1 MNKSQKRTLH
11 ASVIASMMMLT
22 AVPAY
27 AMHISEGML
36 PATWCIIWAA
46 VFLPFFVWGFL
57 SIKKQCAGNNRI
69 KMLLA
74 MSGAYCFV
82 LSALKMPSLVTA
94 SSSHPTGTGLGA
106 ILFGPAAMAVLGF
119 IVLLFQALLL
129 AHGGLTTLGANA
141 FSMAVA
147 GPFVG
152 YGVYLLAKKCK
163 ASKTIQVFLCAF
175 VADLFTYAVTATELA
190 AAFNSATV
198 PFAQSWV
205 KFMGIFAMT
214 QIPLAVVEG
223 IVTVLVYKA
232 IASLCKEELNILHV
246 TTMKEGIA

>member
-1 MNKSQKRTLH
+1 MNKSQKNTLKV
-11 ASVIASMMMLT
+11 SVIASMLMLT

-27 AMHISEGML
+27 GMHVAEGML
-36 PATWCIIWAA
+36 PVQWCIIWGAL
-46 VFLPFFVWGFL
+46 FLPFFVWGFL

-69 KMLLA
+69 KMMLA
-74 MSGAYCFV
+74 MAGAYCFV

-106 ILFGPAAMAVLGF
+106 VLFGPAVMAVLGF

-152 YGVYLLAKKCK
+152 YGVYLLARKCK
-163 ASKTIQVFLCAF
+163 AHKNIQVFLAAF
-175 VADLFTYAVTATELA
+175 VADLFTYMVTATQLA
-190 AAFNSATV
+190 VAFNNDSVTFMQAW
-198 PFAQSWV
+198 A
-205 KFMGIFAMT
+205 KFMTIFAMT
-214 QIPLAVVEG
+214 QIPVAIVEG
-223 IVTVLVYKA
+223 ILTVLVYNA
-232 IASLCKEELNILHV
+232 ISSLCKEEMSILCPAA
-246 TTMKEGIA
+246 E

>member
-1 MNKSQKRTLH
+1 MKKSQKNLLR
-11 ASVIASMMMLT
+11 ASVAGSALMLA

-27 AMHISEGML
+27 GMHIAEGML
-36 PATWCIIWAA
+36 PPLWCIGWTAL
-46 VFLPFFVWGFL
+46 FLPFFVWGMI
-57 SIKKQCAGNNRI
+57 SIRNKCSGNPRV

-74 MSGAYCFV
+74 MAGAYCFV

-106 ILFGPAAMAVLGF
+106 VLFGPAAMAVLGF

-163 ASKTIQVFLCAF
+163 ASKTIQVFLAAF
-175 VADLFTYAVTATELA
+175 VADLFTYAVTATQLA
-190 AAFNSATV
+190 AAFNNETV
-198 PFAQSWV
+198 SFSQSLA

-223 IVTVLVYKA
+223 IITVLVYKA
-232 IASLCKEELNILHV
+232 IESFCKEEMNTLCVV
-246 TTMKEGIA
+246 TK

>member
-1 MNKSQKRTLH
+1 MNNWQKRSMK
-11 ASVIASMMMLT
+11 ASVIVSMLMLT
-22 AVPAY
+22 AVPVY
-27 AMHISEGML
+27 AMHIAEGML
-36 PATWCIIWAA
+36 PIQWCLIWGAL
-46 VFLPFFVWGFL
+46 FLPFFVWGFW
-57 SIKKQCAGNNRI
+57 SIKKQCAGSGRV

-94 SSSHPTGTGLGA
+94 SSSHPTGTGLGT

-163 ASKTIQVFLCAF
+163 APRVVSVFLCAF

-190 AAFNSATV
+190 LAFNNAEVSFMQA
-198 PFAQSWV
+198 WG

-214 QIPLAVVEG
+214 QIPLAIVEG
-223 IVTVLVYKA
+223 ILTALVFEA
-232 IASLCKEELNILHV
+232 IASLCKDEMPALCAV
-246 TTMKEGIA
+246 TK

>member
-1 MNKSQKRTLH
+1 MNKSQKKTFQ
-11 ASVIASMMMLT
+11 ASVIVSMLMLT

-27 AMHISEGML
+27 GMHIAEGML
-36 PATWCIIWAA
+36 PVQWCLVWAA
-46 VFLPFFVWGFL
+46 LFLPFFVWGFF
-57 SIKKQCAGNNRI
+57 SIKKQCSGNGRI

-74 MSGAYCFV
+74 MAGAYCFV

-106 ILFGPAAMAVLGF
+106 VLFGPAAMAVLGL

-147 GPFVG
+147 GPFAA

-163 ASKTIQVFLCAF
+163 VNRNVTIFLTAF
-175 VADLFTYAVTATELA
+175 VADLFTYVVTATQLA
-190 AAFNSATV
+190 LAFHSDTV
-198 PFAQSWV
+198 TFMQSWA
-205 KFMGIFAMT
+205 KFMTVFAMT
-214 QIPLAVVEG
+214 QIPVAVVEG
-223 IVTVLVYKA
+223 ILTVLVYNA
-232 IASLCKEELNILHV
+232 LTSLCKDEMDALQV
-246 TTMKEGIA
+246 AVKQEGTR